1 METPTPIR
9 RRVECELCGRTVDT
23 DATTT
28 YQYVGGWA
36 RNRTQGGTNA
46 IALRRPERRWA
57 CHECIDKLSANIAVG
72 QAELFG

>member
-9 RRVECELCGRTVDT
+9 RIVTCELGGESIDT

-46 IALRRPERRWA
+46 LALRRPERRWA
-57 CHECIDKLSANIAVG
+57 CNVCIDKLTSGVAVG
-72 QAELFG
+72 QADLFG